1 MCPKY
6 LISVQILWSDVHYKS
21 IFDPI
26 VDNHGKYTSLIKICL
41 FTMANTFIQDSF
53 LAKLELID
61 ILFTALVN
69 DQDETIMQWVLYL
82 RFDQIYYFPC

>member
-1 MCPKY
+1 MTCNLNNLKRIPYVSEIPNFCPN
-6 LISVQILWSDVHYKS
+6 LMVRRLYKLFLTLH
-21 IFDPI
+21 ID
-26 VDNHGKYTSLIKICL
+26 DNRGKYTSLIKICL

-69 DQDETIMQWVLYL
+69 DQDETIMQ
-82 RFDQIYYFPC
+82 